1 MKNAIT
7 ILVVV
12 VILALLGYGIYA
24 LNIRTGSPSGT
35 ATSTTTGDQANAF
48 PDAAKGGTENGTS
61 TASNTAASAEQ
72 SEVVI
77 GKSVEGRDILA
88 YNYGTGDTRV
98 LFVGGIHGGYSWVAT
113 QVAFQAMDY
122 FKENPS
128 VIPSN
133 IKVTVIP
140 NLNPDGLFDAVNK
153 EGRFVKADVTTS
165 QTALVASRFNAN
177 KVDLSRN
184 FDCNWK
190 EAATWQT
197 KTVSGGTAPFS
208 EPESL
213 AIKNYVESH
222 KISAAV
228 VWYSSAG
235 GVYSSSCG
243 NGIIPETKTITEI
256 YAKASGY
263 TAHQSFDA
271 YTTTGDI
278 VNWLAKVN
286 VPAISVLLKTHSS
299 SDWNEN
305 KKGIDALLSHYAK

>member
-24 LNIRTGSPSGT
+24 LNTGTGSPSGA
-35 ATSTTTGDQANAF
+35 ATSTPTGEEGSAF
-48 PDAAKGGTENGTS
+48 PDAAKGGTEIGTS
-61 TASNTAASAEQ
+61 TASNTEP

-77 GKSVEGRDILA
+77 GKSVEGRDIVA

-98 LFVGGIHGGYSWVAT
+98 LFIGGIHGGYSWVAAD
-113 QVAFQAMDY
+113 VAFRTMDY
-122 FKENPS
+122 LKENPS
-128 VIPSN
+128 VIPAN
-133 IKVTVIP
+133 VKVTVIP

-190 EAATWQT
+190 AVGTWQT
-197 KTVSGGTAPFS
+197 KPVSGGTAAFS
-208 EPESL
+208 EPESM
-213 AIKNYVESH
+213 AIKNYVEAH
-222 KISAAV
+222 NISAAV

-243 NGIIPETKTITEI
+243 SGIIPETKIITDI

-278 VNWLAKVN
+278 VSWLAKMN
-286 VPAISVLLKTHSS
+286 IPAISVLLKTHTSA
-299 SDWNEN
+299 DWAEN